1 MSLEDAIMIGVAV
14 VEHGGRYLVGV
25 RSEDRTLSGKAEF
38 PGGKCEP
45 HESPMSCA
53 VRECKEEAGI
63 EVKPVMLLGERE
75 FVYEHE
81 TVDLRFWLCKPKDD
95 VDLEADYQGFKWLTA
110 GELLKQDFPDA
121 NEPLLEKIRLEG
133 PFFDRCM

>member
-63 EVKPVMLLGERE
+63 EGEAGHAARR
-75 FVYEHE
+75 
-81 TVDLRFWLCKPKDD
+81 TRICLR
-95 VDLEADYQGFKWLTA
+95 T
-110 GELLKQDFPDA
+110 
-121 NEPLLEKIRLEG
+121 
-133 PFFDRCM
+133 